1 MTHISELSWWNHWQL
16 SVDKNGNCNLPPYV
30 MTPEKKGTALCMED
44 CLGHLTMLTAVRKW
58 VLYWLID
65 IVYLHPNFLH
75 LHVLK
80 EFERLLVYLSHKSD
94 QLMSKVS
101 ILVGFD
107 IQWTGYRKIPD
118 DKFLLVLEFLTDCVL
133 LHKLNRPIERF
144 FLRSNTICNVQWNTA
159 VFKVAETILW
169 FILKKASDLH
179 GNYIN

>member
-1 MTHISELSWWNHWQL
+1 METATYLHTLWHRKKKEQHYVWKIVWVILQL
-16 SVDKNGNCNLPPYV
+16 WEMGF
-30 MTPEKKGTALCMED
+30 
-44 CLGHLTMLTAVRKW
+44 R
-58 VLYWLID
+58 LYWLID

-75 LHVLK
+75 LRVLK

-101 ILVGFD
+101 FLVGLD

-118 DKFLLVLEFLTDCVL
+118 DKFLLLILEFLTDCVL

-144 FLRSNTICNVQWNTA
+144 FLRSNTICNVQWITV

>member
-1 MTHISELSWWNHWQL
+1 MYGRLSGSSYHAC
-16 SVDKNGNCNLPPYV
+16 SC
-30 MTPEKKGTALCMED
+30 E
-44 CLGHLTMLTAVRKW
+44 KW

-75 LHVLK
+75 LRVLK
-80 EFERLLVYLSHKSD
+80 GFERLLVYLSHKSD

-101 ILVGFD
+101 FLVGLD

-144 FLRSNTICNVQWNTA
+144 FLRSNKYVMYNETQSYLKSLRQYYGSYWRKHLISMEIISTNRQNV
-159 VFKVAETILW
+159 KVKCIL
-169 FILKKASDLH
+169 
-179 GNYIN
+179 INMRW

>member
-30 MTPEKKGTALCMED
+30 MTPEKKRNSIKYGRLSGSSYSCE
-44 CLGHLTMLTAVRKW
+44 KW

-75 LHVLK
+75 LRVLK

-94 QLMSKVS
+94 QPMSKVS
-101 ILVGFD
+101 FLVGLD

-144 FLRSNTICNVQWNTA
+144 FLRSNTICNVQWNAA

>member
-1 MTHISELSWWNHWQL
+1 METATYRHTLWHRKKKEQHYVWKIVWVILPCLQL
-16 SVDKNGNCNLPPYV
+16 WEMGFI
-30 MTPEKKGTALCMED
+30 
-44 CLGHLTMLTAVRKW
+44 
-58 VLYWLID
+58 LID
-65 IVYLHPNFLH
+65 RYRISASKLFTFTCI
-75 LHVLK
+75 K
-80 EFERLLVYLSHKSD
+80 GIWKSD

-101 ILVGFD
+101 ILVGLD

-159 VFKVAETILW
+159 VFKVAETMLW

>member
-1 MTHISELSWWNHWQL
+1 
-16 SVDKNGNCNLPPYV
+16 

-44 CLGHLTMLTAVRKW
+44 CLGHLTAVRKW

-75 LHVLK
+75 LRVLK

-101 ILVGFD
+101 FLVGLD

>member
-1 MTHISELSWWNHWQL
+1 METATYRHTLWHRKKRNSIMYGRLSG
-16 SVDKNGNCNLPPYV
+16 SSYSC
-30 MTPEKKGTALCMED
+30 E
-44 CLGHLTMLTAVRKW
+44 KW

-75 LHVLK
+75 LRVLK

-101 ILVGFD
+101 FLVGLD

-144 FLRSNTICNVQWNTA
+144 FLRSNTICNVQWNTV